1 MEDVALGAKKIER
14 QAKVVLDELKP
25 AGPAAPHLHAL
36 HPWRQPDIG
45 AAQCL
50 HIELLLTGEVGQELS
65 DVGAGAAVTS
75 GTAERDGVDEHVGH
89 ARAPHVKL
97 PGAVARTNRHDRTLE
112 AMRAYWDGR
121 ARENAAWYVDTSLDF
136 TAPDMV
142 AFFDTGRR
150 IVAEALDDAVPVPGE
165 DLAVEIGSGL
175 GRVCLALADRF
186 RHVIGID
193 VSPEMVARAREL
205 VATDNVEFALGDGTS
220 LAPIGD
226 GEADL
231 VLSFTVF
238 QHIPQVSVIEDYIVD
253 AGRILRPGG
262 VLVFQWNNEA
272 GTISWRA
279 RRAVLGLLQRSGLKR
294 ERHMRN
300 DPAFLGSRVPLSRV
314 EAALSRGGL
323 TLQQTSGLGTLFAWA
338 WATKG

>member
-1 MEDVALGAKKIER
+1 
-14 QAKVVLDELKP
+14 
-25 AGPAAPHLHAL
+25 
-36 HPWRQPDIG
+36 
-45 AAQCL
+45 
-50 HIELLLTGEVGQELS
+50 
-65 DVGAGAAVTS
+65 
-75 GTAERDGVDEHVGH
+75 
-89 ARAPHVKL
+89 
-97 PGAVARTNRHDRTLE
+97 
-112 AMRAYWDGR
+112 MRAYWDGR